1 MEEGGKEL
9 IGGIIGMKKIDVKNM
24 NIMESIMNAAKEQNV
39 EQNMEGPIAMSKRLS
54 YQMYGWVKHS

>member
-1 MEEGGKEL
+1 M
-9 IGGIIGMKKIDVKNM
+9 IGGIIGMKKIDVKDM
-24 NIMESIMNAAKEQNV
+24 NIMESIMNAAKEQNA